1 MANVIDAL
9 VVSLGLDPADF
20 IAKSASA
27 RADMQKTAAVG
38 RKAAGDTE
46 TNFERASEASIKHS
60 KELESWG
67 KAAAESL
74 GKLRDSALGLFAVFT
89 AGKALDDFAKD
100 TTVAEAATGRL
111 AKNLAIPVQTLS
123 EWQQVMQGIGGTA
136 EDANSSLQGMQ
147 GLLAGGAFGNLD
159 AQRTINILG
168 IDGERENASQALVTA
183 SQFFASHSGA
193 IDQQIASQAGIS
205 QSMMNFLE
213 QGPAAVQK
221 ALSAAAPTAI
231 TAGQVQHAQDL
242 QAAWAKLD
250 NTLTAIGRTILDDL
264 DPHLQTFLG
273 WLQKI
278 ADWGLKHPEQFGAAT
293 AAASVLSG
301 AAGASILRKLAQSIL
316 GRGGANAPK
325 EAEEAAKAAEVIE
338 AGGSV
343 ALSPALAAALGIY
356 ATNALGEPGIDP
368 NESAELRRLY
378 PNAPRGTTA
387 TVDRTLP
394 PVAQTFLNSIA
405 SGESGGD
412 YSRKYGNNPDFTSFA
427 DHPRQEF
434 QTGVDANGNPINTS
448 AAGRYQF
455 EAGTWD
461 QAAKA
466 LGLTDFSPANQDK
479 AAWWLAQQ
487 NYRSRTGR
495 DLLADLQTHDPKT
508 DALIQQS
515 LAATWTS
522 LKARSPS
529 DFASSLNDTT
539 PPPAPPAAAALAGPI
554 NALKRL
560 TGQDKSASSHTGEY
574 QSGLTGQWSK
584 MPPITYEPPLPQ
596 GLVDALNQM
605 KAPAPTAATA
615 ALIARHGA
623 MASSAA
629 SARHISTT
637 NHGPVNSH
645 NTSNAETHVH
655 SVVVN
660 TKATNAD
667 GITRSMKDALKKNGI
682 LLMNTNTGLA

>member
-1 MANVIDAL
+1 MANVVDAL
-9 VVSLGLDPADF
+9 VVSLGLDPSDF
-20 IAKSASA
+20 IQKSAAA
-27 RADMQKTAAVG
+27 RADLKKTGDAGRRAADETEGNVKRATTAAG
-38 RKAAGDTE
+38 KNAQQLDA
-46 TNFERASEASIKHS
+46 
-60 KELESWG
+60 WG
-67 KAAAESL
+67 KGAAESL
-74 GKLRDSALGLFAVFT
+74 GKLRDSFVGLLAAIAGGTAVT
-89 AGKALDDFAKD
+89 KLLID
-100 TTVAEAATGRL
+100 TTQAEAATGRL
-111 AKNLAIPVQTLS
+111 AHNLMIPVQTLS
-123 EWQQVMQGIGGTA
+123 EWQQSMRLFGGSA
-136 EDANSSLQGMQ
+136 EDANSSLQGVQ
-147 GLLAGGAFGNLD
+147 GLMQQSAFGNLD
-159 AQRTINILG
+159 ASRTMAILG
-168 IDGERENASQALVTA
+168 ISRDEDPSQALVSA
-183 SQFFASHSGA
+183 SKFFSTHNGA
-193 IDQQIASQAGIS
+193 LDQQMASQAGIS
-205 QSMMNFLE
+205 QSMLNFLE
-213 QGPAAVQK
+213 QGPAKVQATLATEAPSAMTPKEVADATALQKEFGQLQNTFQGIVQELTDAVN
-221 ALSAAAPTAI
+221 P
-231 TAGQVQHAQDL
+231 G
-242 QAAWAKLD
+242 
-250 NTLTAIGRTILDDL
+250 
-264 DPHLQTFLG
+264 LQTFLG

-325 EAEEAAKAAEVIE
+325 EAEEAVKAAEVIE

-412 YSRKYGNNPDFTSFA
+412 YSREYGNNPDFTSFA

-461 QAAKA
+461 RAAKA

-487 NYRSRTGR
+487 DYGSRTGR
-495 DLLADLQTHDPKT
+495 DLLTDLRAHDPKT

-522 LKARSPS
+522 LKARSPG

-539 PPPAPPAAAALAGPI
+539 PPPAPPASALAGPI

-574 QSGLTGQWSK
+574 QSRLTGQWLK
-584 MPPITYEPPLPQ
+584 MPPINYEPPLPQ
-596 GLVDALNQM
+596 GLVDAMNQM

-623 MASSAA
+623 LASSAA

-655 SVVVN
+655 IGTVN
-660 TKATNAD
+660 TQAKTGD
-667 GITRSMKDALKKNGI
+667 GITRSLSDAIKKNSF
-682 LLMNTNTGLA
+682 LLFNANTGLA